1 MQHANFNIET
11 YVSNCDLFF
20 LFFFQLGVRLLA
32 INTTPLLP
40 PPRWRFIGWSNV
52 EYCSTVTHWCCSIN
66 ECFEQFCKLLHVNSL
81 NTLLQLQKACVSKC
95 KPEVN
100 WKWRSVV
107 PCCCG
112 VQRMSPKKNDPR
124 LTRIQNENALLFSRP
139 AVTVALFHPRFFFL
153 SCLGGCFHLL
163 CAEVCG

>member
-1 MQHANFNIET
+1 M
-11 YVSNCDLFF
+11 
-20 LFFFQLGVRLLA
+20 LA

>member
-1 MQHANFNIET
+1 M
-11 YVSNCDLFF
+11 
-20 LFFFQLGVRLLA
+20 LA

-66 ECFEQFCKLLHVNSL
+66 ECFEQFCKLPHVNSL

-112 VQRMSPKKNDPR
+112 VQRMLPEKKMTPVSPEFRMKMRFFSLGRPSLSR
-124 LTRIQNENALLFSRP
+124 SFIQD
-139 AVTVALFHPRFFFL
+139 FFFL